1 MARSH
6 QVDSSEMAFKLA
18 AGIAVRKAAEQA
30 RPVILE
36 PILNVTITVPEGSMG
51 DVMSD
56 LNTKRA
62 RIEGM
67 EPTGT
72 GLQRIKA
79 QAPQAEMLRY
89 AIDLRSITQ
98 GRGAFSTSFSH
109 YEEVPAHTAEQVK
122 EAAAHRRDHEPA
134 HV

>member
-1 MARSH
+1 
-6 QVDSSEMAFKLA
+6 
-18 AGIAVRKAAEQA
+18 
-30 RPVILE
+30 VILE
-36 PILNVTITVPEGSMG
+36 PILEVTITVPESCMG

-67 EPTGT
+67 EPTGS

-98 GRGAFSTSFSH
+98 GRGAFSTNFSH
-109 YEEVPAHTAEQVK
+109 YEEVPAHMADQVK
-122 EAAAHRRDHEPA
+122 VAAAHKREHEPA